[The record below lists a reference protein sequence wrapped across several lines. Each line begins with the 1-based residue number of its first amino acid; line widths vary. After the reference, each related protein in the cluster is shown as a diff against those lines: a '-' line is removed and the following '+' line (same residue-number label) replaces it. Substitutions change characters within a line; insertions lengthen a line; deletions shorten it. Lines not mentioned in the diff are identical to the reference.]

1 MSKHTNNIINKRGFT
16 LLETLFALAGFFAML
31 AIVLQVYT
39 STIQTKNINTM
50 RQVVVQEAHYLTQ
63 FLKTALQNYSPDYE
77 EYFARRIMWCWD
89 SGSWY
94 CGTRTQYGN
103 ANSIPSA
110 DLTNHLLYYCSSD
123 SSSVIQQDVIYIEG
137 ILDAW
142 CVDTGYLQLPYYQSY
157 GQYTQQHIDVWADTD
172 GDW

>member
-77 EYFARRIMWCWD
+77 EYFARRIM
-89 SGSWY
+89 
-94 CGTRTQYGN
+94 
-103 ANSIPSA
+103 
-110 DLTNHLLYYCSSD
+110 
-123 SSSVIQQDVIYIEG
+123 
-137 ILDAW
+137 
-142 CVDTGYLQLPYYQSY
+142 
-157 GQYTQQHIDVWADTD
+157 
-172 GDW
+172 